1 LIQFYFRDLPLLIA
15 KINKKRRIDMK
26 KNMGTTDKAIRTL
39 FAVAV
44 AVLYILGMIS
54 GTVAIILG
62 TLAVIFIL
70 TSLVSFCPLYAPFG
84 ISTCKKEQV
93 SG

>member
-1 LIQFYFRDLPLLIA
+1 LIA

>member
-1 LIQFYFRDLPLLIA
+1 
-15 KINKKRRIDMK
+15 MK